1 MNIRTRKSNHRSAV
15 SLHKPLH
22 ENFKPLSYFVELLGN
37 KKKSIVINAL
47 MNLDNILSHQD
58 RTDEMFNQEPE
69 VASDLMKALAAL
81 FTADKLDHYGK
92 VSKVIGL
99 LSIVNGPNHELYK
112 IAKGPLSSII
122 NDGENHVKE
131 NLLAH
136 AIDALAFCCF
146 ICCTDIGSM
155 EHTIESI
162 QDLLLTQKRKLILDR
177 ALEGWT
183 LLLTRLDNSKILHYR
198 SVLDRLTDFT
208 KSSSQSLR
216 MSACVAIGFIVDEI
230 KDNISLEGSTTDGN
244 SHSAEDD
251 YYEEDGDDFE
261 YDSESYSHD
270 EDLEEETNFSKDQE
284 YGSAS
289 HRLENLHINE
299 DNGIEGDGDL
309 DSEEEEFE
317 DEDEYEFNI
326 DDDHMIQVI
335 EETLQMNNEKGK
347 KKIQSKSL
355 LRQIISN
362 LKDGEPP
369 RETVI
374 IRRYPFHFT
383 GWRKYVQLQVMR
395 RVLGSGMLYHWKNNT
410 VLQDLFDVVLPEN
423 LHIKQMNAHHKK
435 IMSPT
440 SNESKKKTI
449 KLNRNRD
456 AAQYHLNAGQ

>member
-58 RTDEMFNQEPE
+58 RTPEMFNEDPE
-69 VASDLMKALAAL
+69 VAGELMKALVAL
-81 FTADKLDHYGK
+81 FTSDKLDHYGK

-99 LSIVNGPNHELYK
+99 LCIVNGPNHDLYK

-131 NLLAH
+131 NLLAN
-136 AIDALAFCCF
+136 AIDAMAFCCF
-146 ICCTDIGSM
+146 VCCTDSGSL
-155 EHTIESI
+155 EHSIESL
-162 QDLLLTQKRKLILDR
+162 QELLFSQKRKLILDR

-183 LLLTRLDNSKILHYR
+183 LLLTRLDNSKILEYR

-208 KSSSQSLR
+208 KSASQSLR
-216 MSACVAIGFIVDEI
+216 MSACVSIGFIVDEI
-230 KDNISLEGSTTDGN
+230 KDSISLEGSTTDGN
-244 SHSAEDD
+244 SYSADE
-251 YYEEDGDDFE
+251 YYEEDDDDFDN
-261 YDSESYSHD
+261 YDDESYNS
-270 EDLEEETNFSKDQE
+270 DLEEENNFSKDKE

-289 HRLENLHINE
+289 HSLENLRLD
-299 DNGIEGDGDL
+299 DNGMEGEGDL
-309 DSEEEEFE
+309 DSEEEEYE
-317 DEDEYEFNI
+317 SEDEYEFNI

-335 EETLQMNNEKGK
+335 EETLQSNNEKGK

-362 LKDGEPP
+362 LKNGEPP
-369 RETVI
+369 KETVI

-383 GWRKYVQLQVMR
+383 GWRKYIQLQVMR
-395 RVLGSGMLYHWKNNT
+395 RVLGSGMLFHWKNNT
-410 VLQDLFDVVLPEN
+410 VLQNIFDVVVPEN
-423 LHIKQMNAHHKK
+423 LQIKQMNAHHKK

-440 SNESKKKTI
+440 SNESKKKTL
-449 KLNRNRD
+449 KMNRNRD
-456 AAQYHLNAGQ
+456 AAQYHLNASQ